1 MRKDSPKRMM
11 NTHVNAAE
19 LADISSETRMS
30 EKTNPR
36 WFSIFFSPLWFCLIL
51 TLVLRIWFVLHT
63 QAFIDGDEA
72 IVGIQAQH
80 ILHGERPIY
89 YYGQPYMGNLETYLV
104 ALLFALFGVATWVM
118 RMEPILLS
126 LVLVWLTWKLA
137 GALAELA
144 GLSKSTK
151 MWFQTIAGLF
161 AAIPPLYNGVIEM
174 RVWGGQIE
182 IYILMLALLYTALR
196 LTQRWQGGA
205 SLREIG
211 WRWAGIGFLVGLSLW
226 IYPLG
231 ITAIVAAGLWI
242 LGSFLLTLRRIQRDT
257 AKEEKIR
264 TVKKHFQRLLLVL
277 LALPASLIGF
287 APAIVYGANNNWAN
301 ILYLLSPGNNDSH
314 STTLQHLY
322 PTRFSL
328 LQATT
333 ILYSKCSAPRVIG
346 GALTSTSYIQ
356 TFLFASIG
364 ASAILF
370 IAGLILFSFYR
381 PTKQLQSLRS
391 LTALPALF
399 GLLTALVFCFS
410 NISAAGLLA
419 PCTRDEVGRYA
430 APLHLALPFFFA
442 TIAIAIHYFIEKR
455 QIQKQ
460 KINQATNSDQMTGD
474 VFSPWT
480 KGIIIILCICCL
492 GINLF
497 QYGRTKPEDPFQSFA
512 CHYAP
517 INDDAI
523 IAYMQREH
531 ITDAWATMWIGNMI
545 VFKTQE
551 QIHVADPRIITVAAA
566 NRLPYNTA
574 IVSHAK
580 NPSILAFD
588 MHGDS
593 RPDLLKALNADHVT
607 YKLARFPGSNGVD
620 VMVITPINRTV
631 SPFEGNSLGS
641 WAYGC

>member
-1 MRKDSPKRMM
+1 MT
-11 NTHVNAAE
+11 NTHASE
-19 LADISSETRMS
+19 LADISSEAQTPVKANSRRL
-30 EKTNPR
+30 T
-36 WFSIFFSPLWFCLIL
+36 FFLSPLWFCLII
-51 TLVLRIWFVLHT
+51 TLVLRIWFIFHT

-72 IVGIQAQH
+72 IAGIQAQH
-80 ILHGERPIY
+80 ILHGEFPIY
-89 YYGQPYMGNLETYLV
+89 YYGQPYMGSLEAYFI
-104 ALLFALFGVATWVM
+104 ALLFAIFGIATWVM
-118 RMEPILLS
+118 RIEPILLS

-144 GLSKSTK
+144 KLTKSTK
-151 MWFQTIAGLF
+151 TWFQTIAGLF
-161 AAIPPLYNGVIEM
+161 AAIPPLYDGIIEM
-174 RVWGGQIE
+174 RTWGGHIE

-196 LTQRWQGGA
+196 LTQRWQRGA
-205 SLREIG
+205 LLREIG

-231 ITAIVAAGLWI
+231 ITAIVATIVWI
-242 LGSFLLTLRRIQRDT
+242 VGFFFLTLRRIQRHT
-257 AKEEKIR
+257 EQEEKIF
-264 TVKKHFQRLLLVL
+264 TVKNHFQRLVLAL
-277 LALPASLIGF
+277 LALPASLVGF
-287 APAIVYGANNNWAN
+287 TPALIYGVNNNWAN
-301 ILYLLSPGNNDSH
+301 ILYLLSPGNNDSNGIK
-314 STTLQHLY
+314 LQHLY
-322 PTRFSL
+322 PTRLAL

-346 GALTSTSYIQ
+346 GALSSTSYLQ

-364 ASAILF
+364 ACAILF
-370 IAGLILFSFYR
+370 TAGIIFFSFHQ
-381 PTKQLQSLRS
+381 PTQNLQRLRS
-391 LTALPALF
+391 LVGLPALF
-399 GLLTALVFCFS
+399 GLLTALVFCVS

-442 TIAIAIHYFIEKR
+442 TVFIAIHYFLEKR

-460 KINQATNSDQMTGD
+460 KADQENNYKQITANT
-474 VFSPWT
+474 FSPQT
-480 KGIIIILCICCL
+480 KGIIIFLCVCCL

-497 QYGRTKPEDPFQSFA
+497 QYVRTKPADPFQSFA

-517 INDDAI
+517 INDDVI
-523 IAYMQREH
+523 IAYMQNQH
-531 ITDAWATMWIGNMI
+531 IADAWATMWIGNMI

-566 NRLPYNTA
+566 NRLPYNTT
-574 IVSHAK
+574 IVSHAN

-588 MHGDS
+588 IHGDPK
-593 RPDLLKALNADHVT
+593 PDLLKALDADHVT

-620 VMVITPINRTV
+620 VMVITPINRAV
-631 SPFEGNSLGS
+631 SPSEGNSLGS